1 MKLLTVCIPCYNSIM
16 EMHKAINS
24 CLLMKDEVEV
34 LIVDRHSHD
43 ETLQVAKEYEEA
55 YPETVK
61 VITTREDVP
70 FLKIA
75 LEHSEGL
82 YFKIL
87 QCFDYLDHTSLV
99 IVIESIREFIRFQA
113 NFDFLVSDYKY
124 VIPQEKEKRVSYKNV
139 FPMETIFEWHNIKA
153 FHKHFQID
161 LGSVI
166 IKTSTLKKI
175 NTDEENIFYNELTV
189 YGTIPYIKSMYY
201 LNVPFHCYG
210 TRRKINISNSN
221 SYVDLMKSLW
231 DLYDVY
237 SLKSRRQRSYV
248 IEYLSKVY
256 VITVYL
262 LLKSNQK
269 EQIELLNVHL
279 GFNDPKLYKALTKR
293 VYGFLISSSNEKLY
307 GMLIKVFEKV
317 YQLEIEE

>member
-87 QCFDYLDHTSLV
+87 QCFDYLDQPSLV
-99 IVIESIREFIRFQA
+99 SVIETIRDFIRIQA
-113 NFDFLVSDYKY
+113 NLDLLVTDYKY

-210 TRRKINISNSN
+210 TRRKIHISKSN

-237 SLKSRRQRSYV
+237 SLKSRRQINSNN
-248 IEYLSKVY
+248 IYL
-256 VITVYL
+256 
-262 LLKSNQK
+262 
-269 EQIELLNVHL
+269 
-279 GFNDPKLYKALTKR
+279 R
-293 VYGFLISSSNEKLY
+293 
-307 GMLIKVFEKV
+307 
-317 YQLEIEE
+317 

>member
-1 MKLLTVCIPCYNSIM
+1 M

-43 ETLQVAKEYEEA
+43 ETLQVAREYEEA
-55 YPETVK
+55 YPDTVK
-61 VITTREDVP
+61 VITTKEDVP

-87 QCFDYLDHTSLV
+87 QCFDYLDQPSLV
-99 IVIESIREFIRFQA
+99 SVIETIRDFIRIQA
-113 NFDFLVSDYKY
+113 NLDLLVTDYKY

-189 YGTIPYIKSMYY
+189 YGTIPYIKSMYSFP
-201 LNVPFHCYG
+201 LLWN
-210 TRRKINISNSN
+210 TSKN
-221 SYVDLMKSLW
+221 SY
-231 DLYDVY
+231 
-237 SLKSRRQRSYV
+237 
-248 IEYLSKVY
+248 
-256 VITVYL
+256 
-262 LLKSNQK
+262 
-269 EQIELLNVHL
+269 
-279 GFNDPKLYKALTKR
+279 F
-293 VYGFLISSSNEKLY
+293 
-307 GMLIKVFEKV
+307 
-317 YQLEIEE
+317 